1 MRLRLAM
8 AGLVLCACASAQ
20 QALTLDQLLSFV
32 RSAIK
37 LKQPDRE
44 VAGYLAK
51 LRLKEKLDERTVEE
65 LQGEGAGPKTV
76 AALSELVAGSAS
88 LPQPQPKV
96 PKPPPPPI
104 PPPSSEEQQAVISE
118 VRDYAANYSKSLPDF
133 ICTQVT
139 RRYSD
144 RNNSGFWQ
152 TEDTLTTRLSYF
164 EQKEKYELVMINN
177 HATTRSYHSLG
188 GASSSGEF
196 GSMLQQI
203 FDKDTG
209 ATFEW
214 SRWATLRG
222 KRAHVYT
229 YRVAQPNSQ
238 WRLNYEKT
246 QEVIVGYT
254 GLIYLGEPRPGQTVL
269 VSDATGPVGCTAGQA
284 ARIVGARAVGI
295 AGSPEKCTYAVNELG
310 FAACIN
316 DRAGDLDAQ
325 VRSACPDGVD
335 VYFDNVGGEVLAGA
349 LQFLAPHARVI
360 LCGMS
365 EAYNMDTPPPGPSLA
380 TVLTSRATLRGIV
393 VQDHL
398 HRLPELEKVVGS
410 WIRTGLFH
418 YREDIT
424 DGLAGAPEA
433 FCRLMRGESF
443 GKVLVRVAPEHL

>member
-1 MRLRLAM
+1 MHDAGDRNHRILFTLRPAGTPSPENFGADTTAVPTPGPGQFLSRTLYLSLDPLYRAAMRGNAHASVRLNPGDVMGGETVAQ
-8 AGLVLCACASAQ
+8 VLESRHPDYRPGEYVVVRNGWQ
-20 QALTLDQLLSFV
+20 QFALSSGQGVRRLD
-32 RSAIK
+32 
-37 LKQPDRE
+37 PDRAS
-44 VAGYLAK
+44 VS
-51 LRLKEKLDERTVEE
+51 
-65 LQGEGAGPKTV
+65 
-76 AALSELVAGSAS
+76 AALGVLG
-88 LPQPQPKV
+88 LPGL
-96 PKPPPPPI
+96 
-104 PPPSSEEQQAVISE
+104 A
-118 VRDYAANYSKSLPDF
+118 
-133 ICTQVT
+133 
-139 RRYSD
+139 
-144 RNNSGFWQ
+144 
-152 TEDTLTTRLSYF
+152 
-164 EQKEKYELVMINN
+164 
-177 HATTRSYHSLG
+177 
-188 GASSSGEF
+188 
-196 GSMLQQI
+196 
-203 FDKDTG
+203 
-209 ATFEW
+209 
-214 SRWATLRG
+214 
-222 KRAHVYT
+222 
-229 YRVAQPNSQ
+229 
-238 WRLNYEKT
+238 
-246 QEVIVGYT
+246 GYT

-295 AGSPEKCTYAVNELG
+295 AGSPEKCTYAANELG

-316 DRAGDLDAQ
+316 DRAADLEGQ
-325 VRSACPDGVD
+325 IRSACPDGVD